1 MSIIFHCEHCGKKMK
16 APNSSGGKREKCPA
30 CHNKVYVPAPDSG
43 EELKLEPI
51 DSEYEDKQRQLMNET
66 YNLTQEI
73 LLEREVPDAPPGT
86 AGPVPRIS
94 EKELTKNIILYLK
107 QMADGHL
114 GEAVK
119 TADKIAPYRSQ
130 AVDILDTIAVSEMP
144 EPELADV
151 PPQVL
156 SGLIRNLRDRI
167 S

>member
-1 MSIIFHCEHCGKKMK
+1 MSIIFHCEYCGKKMK
-16 APNSSGGKREKCPA
+16 APDSSGGKREKCPA

-43 EELKLEPI
+43 EELKLAPV
-51 DSEYEDKQRQLMNET
+51 DSEYEDKQKQLMNET
-66 YNLTQEI
+66 YDLTQEI
-73 LLEREVPDAPPGT
+73 LLEREVPDAPPGS

-94 EKELTKNIILYLK
+94 KKELTKNIILYLK

-114 GEAVK
+114 DEAIK
-119 TADKIAPYRSQ
+119 TADSIALYRSR

-156 SGLIRNLRDRI
+156 SGLIRNLRARI
-167 S
+167 T

>member
-16 APNSSGGKREKCPA
+16 APDSSGGKREKCPA

-43 EELKLEPI
+43 EELKLAPL
-51 DSEYEDKQRQLMNET
+51 DNEYEDKQRELMSET

-73 LLEREVPDAPPGT
+73 LLEREVPDTAPRETRP
-86 AGPVPRIS
+86 APQIS

-107 QMADGHL
+107 QMAEGDL
-114 GEAVK
+114 DQAIK
-119 TADKIAPYRSQ
+119 TADRIVPYRGQ
-130 AVDILDTIAVSEMP
+130 AIVILDTIAVSEMP
-144 EPELADV
+144 EPELASV

-156 SGLIRNLRDRI
+156 SGLIRNLRERI

>member
-43 EELKLEPI
+43 EELKLAPV

-73 LLEREVPDAPPGT
+73 LLEREVPDAPPG
-86 AGPVPRIS
+86 AARPVPRTS

-114 GEAVK
+114 DTAVK
-119 TADKIAPYRSQ
+119 TADRIAPYRSQ